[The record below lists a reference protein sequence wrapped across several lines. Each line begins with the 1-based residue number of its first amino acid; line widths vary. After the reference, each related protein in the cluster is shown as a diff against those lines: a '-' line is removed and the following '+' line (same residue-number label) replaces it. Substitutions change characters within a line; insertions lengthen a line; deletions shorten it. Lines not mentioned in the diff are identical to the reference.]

1 MTVLGSL
8 TTAEWIVAV
17 VSGLVFLVSMIPLVW
32 LTWCFVQMDD
42 AAVAREIEHAQLVAT
57 SKDELRRKLAA

>member
-17 VSGLVFLVSMIPLVW
+17 VSGLVFLASMIPLVW
-32 LTWCFVQMDD
+32 LTWRFVQMDD
-42 AAVAREIEHAQLVAT
+42 ADVVREIEHAQLVAS

>member
-17 VSGLVFLVSMIPLVW
+17 VSGLVFLASIVPLVW
-32 LTWCFVQMDD
+32 LTWRFVQMDD
-42 AAVAREIEHAQLVAT
+42 AAVVREIEHAQLLAT
-57 SKDELRRKLAA
+57 SKEELHRKLAA